1 MGVLENKAFHIVLI
15 TKGNVDHRKVLDKVL
30 SCSSLGFKKFIIHV
44 LTKEDRPLYFEKI
57 RDIIFENIAFTL
69 IIKYHKM
76 SHVNLNKFLNELR
89 SKPHEVIEV

>member
-1 MGVLENKAFHIVLI
+1 M
-15 TKGNVDHRKVLDKVL
+15 
-30 SCSSLGFKKFIIHV
+30 
-44 LTKEDRPLYFEKI
+44 EDRPLYFEKI

-89 SKPHEVIEV
+89 SKPHEVIEA

>member
-1 MGVLENKAFHIVLI
+1 MSALEDKAFHIVLI
-15 TKGNVDHRKVLDKVL
+15 TKENVDDRKVLDKML
-30 SCSSLGFKKFIIHV
+30 SHSSLGFKKFIIHV

-89 SKPHEVIEV
+89 SKPHEVIEA

>member
-1 MGVLENKAFHIVLI
+1 MGVLEDKAFHIVLI
-15 TKGNVDHRKVLDKVL
+15 TKGNVD
-30 SCSSLGFKKFIIHV
+30 
-44 LTKEDRPLYFEKI
+44 DRLYFEKI

-89 SKPHEVIEV
+89 SKPHEVIEA